1 MGSRRT
7 SRSPLG
13 LIVGLVA
20 LASLGAC
27 GGGGGGAS
35 GGGSG
40 GGAALPLP
48 QIASFSVQPATIAQG
63 QSATLSWSVSGAS
76 SLSIDNGV
84 GDVTGAT
91 SRAVSPA
98 ATTTYVLT
106 ARNATGSV
114 TASAA
119 VTVTP
124 PGQPYPVGLSDATIE
139 VSGVR
144 RDYRVHAPALAGPP
158 KAIVLVLHG
167 GGGAGL
173 AIANAGAHPLSVF
186 RTVADREGF
195 VVVYPGGL
203 PGGDGDPGWNDC
215 RADNQL
221 ASTADD
227 IAFLDALIDRLR
239 SQYGLPASRVFLSG
253 GSNGAQMTFA
263 YVTARAAAVAAAA
276 TSNGNLP
283 LNPKPGACSENPSR
297 PVPILMTH
305 GAEDPAMPYA
315 GGCVAN
321 FGGGCARGRVIP
333 AQATRDRWLALNG
346 LSGVVPASSV
356 VNLDQA
362 DGGAANRFVYGGS
375 APVEWWRMDGGG
387 HPVPSRSVLVPE
399 TPANG
404 KQNRDVEFAEIAWAF
419 FNARLTASQPPTPSA
434 LAAARTYSASVGG
447 QTFLVYHNGQI
458 LDEAYANS
466 GAVDRLQL
474 LASGTKGFT
483 GMIGA
488 IAAGDGLY
496 DLDEPVSQRAL
507 PEWRADARKSQITYR
522 HLLTMTSGL
531 EELNDLNG
539 WLDYLPAR
547 AINPPGDVFIYSGDP
562 NIFGLALERRLGG
575 ESVADYFN
583 RKLFAP
589 LDMTSVRW
597 ATNFADGRP
606 QLSGGAY
613 ATARDWAKF
622 GQFVRRTIDGSWT
635 GPAIVPRPLFEQV
648 LQGVRAHP
656 AYGFYWWLKEP
667 VPSALAATIDANNKN
682 QFSRQIK
689 PIIDE
694 PLVPDDFVM
703 LAGAYGQ
710 RVYVIPSRGLTVVR
724 NGPANENR
732 FDDREFLTRLLAP
745 P

>member
-221 ASTADD
+221 ASTDD

-276 TSNGNLP
+276 
-283 LNPKPGACSENPSR
+283 
-297 PVPILMTH
+297 
-305 GAEDPAMPYA
+305 
-315 GGCVAN
+315 
-321 FGGGCARGRVIP
+321 
-333 AQATRDRWLALNG
+333 
-346 LSGVVPASSV
+346 
-356 VNLDQA
+356 
-362 DGGAANRFVYGGS
+362 
-375 APVEWWRMDGGG
+375 
-387 HPVPSRSVLVPE
+387 
-399 TPANG
+399 
-404 KQNRDVEFAEIAWAF
+404 
-419 FNARLTASQPPTPSA
+419 PPTAICPST
-434 LAAARTYSASVGG
+434 RS
-447 QTFLVYHNGQI
+447 
-458 LDEAYANS
+458 
-466 GAVDRLQL
+466 
-474 LASGTKGFT
+474 
-483 GMIGA
+483 
-488 IAAGDGLY
+488 
-496 DLDEPVSQRAL
+496 P
-507 PEWRADARKSQITYR
+507 
-522 HLLTMTSGL
+522 
-531 EELNDLNG
+531 
-539 WLDYLPAR
+539 
-547 AINPPGDVFIYSGDP
+547 
-562 NIFGLALERRLGG
+562 
-575 ESVADYFN
+575 
-583 RKLFAP
+583 
-589 LDMTSVRW
+589 
-597 ATNFADGRP
+597 
-606 QLSGGAY
+606 
-613 ATARDWAKF
+613 
-622 GQFVRRTIDGSWT
+622 
-635 GPAIVPRPLFEQV
+635 GPAAKTP
-648 LQGVRAHP
+648 
-656 AYGFYWWLKEP
+656 
-667 VPSALAATIDANNKN
+667 
-682 QFSRQIK
+682 
-689 PIIDE
+689 
-694 PLVPDDFVM
+694 PDPF
-703 LAGAYGQ
+703 
-710 RVYVIPSRGLTVVR
+710 RSS
-724 NGPANENR
+724 
-732 FDDREFLTRLLAP
+732 
-745 P
+745 